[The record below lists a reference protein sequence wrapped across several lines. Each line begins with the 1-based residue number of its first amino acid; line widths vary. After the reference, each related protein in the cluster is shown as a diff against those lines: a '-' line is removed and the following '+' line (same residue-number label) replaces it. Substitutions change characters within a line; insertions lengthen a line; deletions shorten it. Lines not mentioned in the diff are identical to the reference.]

1 VEKAL
6 FYFFKLKVDSRIAFM
21 QKNILLVGDWHSNI
35 HEQPFS
41 EGLAK
46 AGLVVTSFKWFL
58 YFQQFSEKGRIAD
71 MFSRLQN
78 KYMLGFLVKRLN
90 RDLVEQ
96 VNRDKPDILFVY
108 RGSHIYPKTL
118 QYIRDANPDILIIGY
133 NNDDPFSALYPK
145 WKWRHFNHSIPYYDL
160 LLAYRF
166 SNLSQFMQR
175 GAKKVDMLRSWFL
188 PAIHKKMAPEAITN
202 KSYSCDVIFIGHYE
216 PDGRMEMLDAL
227 AAKQISVKIFGPS
240 GPTSKTGWDEA
251 IANSIHL
258 STLSV
263 SYLRGNE
270 YVQAIN
276 SAKIALCFLSKLNN
290 DTYTRR
296 CFEIPACGT
305 ALFSEWSED
314 LSNLFEDGVNAV
326 LFKSEKEL
334 VDRVKYYLSHPVQ
347 LQELADKGRELVQSK
362 GHDVYSRASW
372 LVNKYSL
379 LTAPGKI
386 NPKYN

>member
-1 VEKAL
+1 
-6 FYFFKLKVDSRIAFM
+6 M

-35 HEQPFS
+35 HEEPFAD
-41 EGLAK
+41 GLAK
-46 AGLVVTSFKWFL
+46 AGLLVTSFKWYL
-58 YFQQFSEKGRIAD
+58 YFQQFSKKGRIAD
-71 MFSRLQN
+71 IFSRLQN
-78 KYMLGFLVKRLN
+78 KYMLGFLVERLN
-90 RDLVEQ
+90 KDLVGQ
-96 VNRDKPDILFVY
+96 VSRDKPDILFVY

-118 QYIRDANPDILIIGY
+118 QSIRGANPDILIIGY

-166 SNLSQFMQR
+166 SNLSHFIQR

-188 PAIHKKMAPEAITN
+188 PAIHKKIPTESLVN
-202 KSYSCDVIFIGHYE
+202 NPYSCDVIFVGHYE
-216 PDGRMEMLDAL
+216 PDGRMEMLDLL
-227 AAKQISVKIFGPS
+227 AANQVRVKIFGPS
-240 GPTSKTGWDEA
+240 GPSTKSGWDEA
-251 IANSIHL
+251 IANSTHL
-258 STLSV
+258 SSLAV
-263 SYLRGNE
+263 SYLRGSE
-270 YVQAIN
+270 YVLAIN

-290 DTYTRR
+290 DSYTRR

-326 LFKSEKEL
+326 LFKSEQEL

-347 LQELADKGRELVQSK
+347 LQELADKGRELVKSK

-379 LTAPGKI
+379 LTHPGTV
-386 NPKYN
+386 NPNYN

>member
-21 QKNILLVGDWHSNI
+21 KKNILLVGDWHSNI

-386 NPKYN
+386 NHKYN